1 MRSDLKDYEKQIE
14 SDDAV
19 SGLTGE
25 ALNISPR
32 HQESQA
38 AEDHRLKRVLDAR
51 HLSMI
56 AIGGALG
63 TGLLIGTGSALR
75 SSGPAAIFL
84 SYSVIGFVVYMVL
97 NGLGE
102 VATHIPLADGF
113 AGYCRRYVDEALGFA
128 CGWTYLFLCLLVAA
142 NQLVAGALTIQYWI
156 SPETANPGIWVAVL
170 LVFITTVNV
179 LGVRFFG
186 EVEFW
191 FSVIKVCTC
200 LGLIIMLLVIA
211 LGGGPTGD
219 RLGFR
224 YWQNPGAFREYAE
237 PLRDLHIE
245 GDLGRFVSFISVLVT
260 SVFAYSGCELVG
272 ITFPECAR
280 PRKAIPKAIRLTFY
294 RIVIFYVLNVL
305 VLGMCVPYDD
315 ERLLGASGLTA
326 SASPFVI
333 AIFNAQIQGL
343 DHVINACI
351 LIFVS
356 SAAVADMYISSR
368 TIYGLSVS
376 GYAPSFF
383 SKTDRRGVPYY
394 GIMLSF
400 SFALLAFMVTSS
412 EAADVFD
419 HFVNVVS
426 LAGLLAWACILVV
439 HMRFMSAVKAQGISR
454 KKDLAFRSP
463 LQPFGTYFSLGICVF
478 VIFAKNFT
486 VFLGSPFDYETFITG
501 YIMLPVFLI
510 MYFGWKFWK
519 KTRILPASE
528 IDLVSF
534 REAFD
539 YQEELYQAKD
549 AEERA
554 AREANGNPINF
565 RWLYNKIFGWIF

>member
-1 MRSDLKDYEKQIE
+1 
-14 SDDAV
+14 
-19 SGLTGE
+19 
-25 ALNISPR
+25 
-32 HQESQA
+32 
-38 AEDHRLKRVLDAR
+38 
-51 HLSMI
+51 MI

-75 SSGPAAIFL
+75 AAGPAAIFI

-128 CGWTYLFLCLLVAA
+128 CGWTYLFLVLLVAA
-142 NQLVAGALTIQYWI
+142 NQLVAGALTMQYWVDP
-156 SPETANPGIWVAVL
+156 STANPGIWVAVL
-170 LVFITTVNV
+170 LVIITTVNI

-200 LGLIIMLLVIA
+200 LGLIILLLVIA

-224 YWQNPGAFREYAE
+224 YWQDPGAFREYTE
-237 PLRDLHIE
+237 PSRDLHVE
-245 GDLGRFVSFISVLVT
+245 GDLGHFVSFISVLVT

-280 PRKAIPKAIRLTFY
+280 PRKAIPKAIKLTFY

-305 VLGMCVPYDD
+305 VLGMCVPYND
-315 ERLLGASGLTA
+315 ERLLGTSGTTA

-333 AIFNAQIQGL
+333 AIFNAQIAGL

-356 SAAVADMYISSR
+356 SAAIADMYIASR
-368 TIYGLSVS
+368 TIYGLSVA
-376 GYAPSFF
+376 GYAPLFF
-383 SKTDRRGVPYY
+383 SKTNRRGVPYY
-394 GIMLSF
+394 GIGLSF
-400 SFALLAFMVTSS
+400 AFALLAFMVTSS
-412 EAADVFD
+412 SAAEVFE

-426 LAGLLAWACILVV
+426 LIGLLAWACILFV
-439 HMRFMSAVKAQGISR
+439 HIRFMKALKAQGMSR
-454 KKDLAFRSP
+454 KQDLAFRSP
-463 LQPFGTYFSLGICVF
+463 LQPFGTYFSFGVCVF
-478 VIFAKNFT
+478 VMFAKNFT
-486 VFLGSPFDYETFITG
+486 VFLGNDFPYETFITG
-501 YIMLPVFLI
+501 YIMLPVFVV
-510 MYFGWKFWK
+510 MFFGWKFWK
-519 KTRILPASE
+519 KTKLIPPSE
-528 IDLVSF
+528 VDLNTFKEV
-534 REAFD
+534 FD
-539 YQEELYQAKD
+539 YEEEQFLLRD
-549 AEERA
+549 AEERKL
-554 AREANGNPINF
+554 REAEGNPINL
-565 RWLYNKIFGWIF
+565 RWFYNKIFGWIF